1 MGSPEKPVDVEMGD
15 MSESA
20 QLNPSA
26 EKSSETKDEK
36 STRFTGLTKE
46 ELLEISGQP
55 GWVRARWCL
64 FILFWLVWVGMLVG
78 AIVIVIQAPRCKPD
92 PELTWYQ
99 SEVGYVVDGTFGEA
113 NDHFDYVKS
122 LNSKAVIIRGKDS
135 PDEAFTTLVDSKAEK
150 QNKDFKLVAEVTL
163 DGANTD
169 NTQVLAKQWVD
180 AGADGV
186 LVSGLGA
193 VNNDTALAVANN
205 VWEAIKNETKI
216 ALYLESS
223 NTDNAL
229 ALYSNNNMTT
239 VLLSTPFTDCVGQN
253 DAGKCLADALA
264 PYRGEDRNVVGYMLS
279 PEFSNPAYQSGLN
292 LLMLGLPGV
301 TIIRSA
307 DEFAGDQK
315 EDFTWEENASKDMV
329 PARSIPDEGAAVLS
343 AFKKFSPKKA
353 PGIEQESSLRFD
365 AVDGSEWSY
374 VAESD
379 TNVLAFCRKWDTKPS
394 MLIVSNMSPNNATVD
409 VTGCFK
415 TEDGVNVQEA
425 KASDSSAALSD
436 EALNLA
442 ELAVATGVT
451 IVFKQG

>member
-20 QLNPSA
+20 QLNPNT
-26 EKSSETKDEK
+26 EKSSEPQTEK

-113 NDHFDYVKS
+113 SDHLDYVKS
-122 LNSKAVIIRGKDS
+122 LSAKAVIVKGSDA
-135 PDEAFTTLVDSKAEK
+135 PDDAFQALVDSKDEK
-150 QNKDFKLVAEVTL
+150 QNKDFKLVAEVKV
-163 DGANTD
+163 DGSNTD

-186 LVSGLGA
+186 LVSGLGDLD
-193 VNNDTALAVANN
+193 NTTALSVANN
-205 VWEAIKNETKI
+205 VWESIKNDTKI

-223 NTDNAL
+223 NSENAQ
-229 ALYSNNNMTT
+229 ALYNNNNMTT
-239 VLLSTPFTDCVGQN
+239 VLLSTPFTDCVGK
-253 DAGKCLADALA
+253 DGAGQCLTDALA
-264 PYRGEDRNVVGYMLS
+264 PFRGEVERNVVGYMLS
-279 PEFSNPAYQSGLN
+279 PEFDMSAYQSGLN

-307 DEFAGDQK
+307 DEFGGDQK
-315 EDFTWEENASKDMV
+315 TDFVWEKNDSADVV
-329 PARSIPDEGAAVLS
+329 PARSTNSDVLS
-343 AFKKFSPKKA
+343 TFKKFSPKKA

-374 VAESD
+374 VAEGD
-379 TNVLAFCRKWDTKPS
+379 DNVLAFCRKWDAKPS
-394 MLIVSNMSPNNATVD
+394 MLVVSNMSPNNVTVD
-409 VTGCFK
+409 ATGCFK
-415 TEDGVNVQEA
+415 TEDGAAVKEA
-425 KASDSSAALSD
+425 KATDSSVKVSD
-436 EALNLA
+436 EALDLENLA
-442 ELAVATGVT
+442 VVSGQT
-451 IVFKQG
+451 IVFKEG